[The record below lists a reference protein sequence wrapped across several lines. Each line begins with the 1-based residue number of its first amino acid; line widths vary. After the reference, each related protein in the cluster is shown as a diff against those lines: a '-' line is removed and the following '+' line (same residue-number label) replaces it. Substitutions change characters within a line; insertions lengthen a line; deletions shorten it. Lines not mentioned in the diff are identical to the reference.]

1 MRYADLDN
9 LIADYIPEAKSEREK
24 AAVGRILD
32 AASAFVDSYTR
43 RPDGFYASVLVAQSA
58 SEMPPSSD
66 TVPPVLPSPTVQRV
80 RGEGQNFLRLPR
92 HIFGTA
98 QLQDA
103 GFVNYYE
110 SEKNG
115 WLYRDASNLRA
126 LDDGVSVSLNFDGYF
141 DSEYLSSFAFGKI
154 YLVSAVWGYAATPLP
169 IVEAV
174 RLIVARIYSV
184 QKGTIGQVTTEGFIQ
199 ERLIPQAAKDLLAQF
214 IRREFER

>member
-32 AASAFVDSYTR
+32 AMSAFVDSYTKR
-43 RPDGFYASVLVAQSA
+43 TPGYFAPVLIPAPAGST
-58 SEMPPSSD
+58 SPPSLP
-66 TVPPVLPSPTVQRV
+66 VPTAKRI
-80 RGEGQNFLRLPR
+80 RGEGRNFLRLPQ

-115 WLYRDASNLRA
+115 WLYRDASNLGA

-141 DSEYLSSFAFGKI
+141 DSEYLSSFAFGKT

-169 IVEAV
+169 VVEAV

-184 QKGTIGQVTTEGFIQ
+184 QKGTIGQITTEGFIH
-199 ERLIPQAAKDLLAQF
+199 ERLIPQAAKDLLQQF
-214 IRREFER
+214 IRREYEL